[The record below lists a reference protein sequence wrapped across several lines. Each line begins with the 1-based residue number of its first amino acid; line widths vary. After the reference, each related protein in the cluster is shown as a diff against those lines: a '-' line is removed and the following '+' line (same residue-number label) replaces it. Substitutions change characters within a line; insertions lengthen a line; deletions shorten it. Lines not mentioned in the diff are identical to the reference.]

1 MMISGIL
8 GIDYQVLFALFG
20 VSLVVAVFVFMIRSK
35 STERH
40 EPNVVRSDPPIR
52 KPEDPAF
59 IRRQSKAAAAAMILH
74 RKRHT
79 SGELN
84 EKS

>member
-1 MMISGIL
+1 MMISSIL
-8 GIDYQVLFALFG
+8 EFDLQVLFTFLG
-20 VSLVVAVFVFMIRSK
+20 SLLVLAVFIFMIRSK
-35 STERH
+35 SIQRH
-40 EPNVVRSDPPIR
+40 EPNVVSADPPIR

-84 EKS
+84 EES